1 MTQNPPNSCPLC
13 SISQVTK
20 VASKPTGN
28 ESLAA
33 PEMYEL
39 GYPGGRLEVN
49 LATSGSLEEMAD

>member
-1 MTQNPPNSCPLC
+1 MPLFYSC